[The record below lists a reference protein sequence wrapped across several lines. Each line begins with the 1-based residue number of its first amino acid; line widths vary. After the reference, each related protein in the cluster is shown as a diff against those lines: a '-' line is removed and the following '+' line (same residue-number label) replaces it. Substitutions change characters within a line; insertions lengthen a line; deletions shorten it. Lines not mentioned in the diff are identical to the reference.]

1 MFRLIRR
8 HDKLLRQLPTAT
20 RERVAAEHNEASRA
34 QIERLA
40 VRERPLR
47 SPVKRIRLG
56 LGLLETFD
64 SHVEQVRLNVEE
76 TKPSPLSFS
85 CRRRRA
91 ASEPL
96 TPERARVKPVP
107 SPSRRRHRD
116 RASAR
121 RGALD
126 RLEYRATP
134 RRQPDTEL
142 HTRRTR
148 GLRRSVPHRRRG
160 QRRAARGDHPR
171 RIPAPRCPACARL
184 EHLDLAIVDEVARGL
199 DKVLRGPIPA
209 RYQTARVTAGCQTE
223 STGLE
228 PPAGGPGINVTV
240 DAAPRATRSFPERR
254 RRGQPF
260 GGFGSL
266 P

>member
-126 RLEYRATP
+126 RLQDRATP

-142 HTRRTR
+142 HATNSWTSSFGSSSATRSASSSARRSPASDTGTSLP
-148 GLRRSVPHRRRG
+148 GLRTIGTSRPRDRRRG
-160 QRRAARGDHPR
+160 RPRARQGSA
-171 RIPAPRCPACARL
+171 
-184 EHLDLAIVDEVARGL
+184 
-199 DKVLRGPIPA
+199 GPIPA
-209 RYQTARVTAGCQTE
+209 RYQ
-223 STGLE
+223 
-228 PPAGGPGINVTV
+228 
-240 DAAPRATRSFPERR
+240 PR
-254 RRGQPF
+254 G
-260 GGFGSL
+260 
-266 P
+266 